1 MKVKTEYAIL
11 MVVIVALGLYLA
23 FRSTDRTTYNL
34 PDIPDLNA
42 ADLTKIEIRHGDQ
55 TVTLTRQDDGWRVS
69 PGDYPAD
76 TRLVKRMIDDLANLT
91 VTALVSESQNYA
103 RYDLDDKHQI
113 RVTAYQDG
121 KVVRTFDIGKAA
133 DTMRHTHIVLAGNP
147 NVYHA
152 RGNFRNDFDQT
163 VESLRDKSVLAFKP
177 DTVTEFTIETADN
190 TFTLQKV
197 PAPKASEDA
206 AAQPDTNEKAQP
218 APEATWQIVN
228 GPTMANKKVLSF
240 LTDLSGLKCRAYLT
254 DQPKT
259 DFSKPTYLIRIQSE
273 AASTLEIFVPADE
286 KASEVPARSS
296 LRRDPFTLSDFDV
309 DPIKKFLADLKG
321 DEKEAKADAGGST
334 SP

>member
-1 MKVKTEYAIL
+1 MKVKKEYVIL
-11 MVVIVALGLYLA
+11 LVVIVALGLYLA

-34 PDIPDLNA
+34 PDIPDLSA
-42 ADLTKIEIRHGDQ
+42 TDLTKIEIRHGDQ

-69 PGDYPAD
+69 PGDYPVD
-76 TRLVKRMIDDLANLT
+76 DRLVNRMIDDLANLT

-103 RYDLDDKHQI
+103 RYDLDDTHQI

-121 KVVRTFDIGKAA
+121 KVVRAFDIGKAA
-133 DTMRHTHIVLAGNP
+133 DTMRHTHITLAGDP

-163 VESLRDKSVLAFKP
+163 VESLRDKSVMAFKP
-177 DTVTEFTIETADN
+177 DAVTAFTIETAGQA
-190 TFTLQKV
+190 FTLKKV
-197 PAPKASEDA
+197 PAPKASEDSSA
-206 AAQPDTNEKAQP
+206 SSATDAKGQA
-218 APEATWQIVN
+218 APEATWQLVN
-228 GPTMANKKVLSF
+228 GPAVANKKVIDF

-254 DQPKT
+254 DRPKA
-259 DFSKPTYLIRIQSE
+259 DFSNPTYLIRIESE
-273 AASTLEIFVPADE
+273 ATATLEIFAPSDE

-309 DPIKKFLADLKG
+309 DPIKNFLTDLKG
-321 DEKEAKADAGGST
+321 DEKETKADAGGSP

>member
-11 MVVIVALGLYLA
+11 LVVIVALGLYLA

-34 PDIPDLNA
+34 PDIPDLSA
-42 ADLTKIEIRHGDQ
+42 TDLTRIEIRHGEH
-55 TVTLTRQDDGWRVS
+55 TVTLTRQDDGWQVS

-76 TRLVKRMIDDLANLT
+76 DRLVNRMIDDLANLT

-103 RYDLDDKHQI
+103 RYDLDDQHQI

-121 KVVRTFDIGKAA
+121 KVVRAFDIGKAA
-133 DTMRHTHIVLAGNP
+133 DTMRHTHIMLAGNP
-147 NVYHA
+147 DVYHA
-152 RGNFRNDFDQT
+152 QGNFRNDFDQT
-163 VESLRDKSVLAFKP
+163 VESLRDKSVMAFKP
-177 DTVTEFTIETADN
+177 DAVTEFTIETAGN

-206 AAQPDTNEKAQP
+206 AAQP

-228 GPTMANKKVLSF
+228 GPTMADKKVLSF
-240 LTDLSGLKCRAYLT
+240 LTDLSGLKCRAYIT

-286 KASEVPARSS
+286 KASEFPARSS
-296 LRRDPFTLSDFDV
+296 LRQDPFTLSDFDV
-309 DPIKKFLADLKG
+309 DPIKTFLTDLKG